1 MPAADNPGNRSEGS
15 VSRPTG
21 EIPERLLGAWLVVAM
36 LVAALACYR
45 MATQS
50 IVLGSPE
57 GRWVYPYLQP
67 LSVRIV
73 LTAVSAAAASCVLLF
88 SDRITGR
95 YTWRTVCVWVL
106 LAVALQAVLRS
117 LTPYTFEK
125 IFVSD
130 GANSFFSVTQRYF
143 AYTALADF
151 DRVRQYWPLHAQ
163 SNMPG
168 KLLVIY
174 ALRHISRRP
183 EVLAWLVVVISNLG
197 ALLMY
202 AFVKNLFGDRRVAVY
217 SSILYLFVP
226 AKLFFFPLMNSITP
240 VAVLACAY
248 LALRWVS
255 SWSWVYAALV
265 GIAAYGLL
273 LYEPLSLA
281 IGALLAAL
289 MARSLWQGHIALS
302 KVLAQILTIGAAFL
316 VTHAAMYRWFGF
328 DIIRVFQQLA
338 ADAMN
343 FNAQAQRPYS
353 IWVWENLREF
363 LFGVGVA
370 QVAVFPAAV
379 MAGLWRAG
387 SWKERLTE
395 PITVVSAGVLTV
407 LLAIDLI
414 GVNRGEVIR
423 LWIFLA
429 CFFQIPAAY
438 VCARLEGRAALALV
452 LVLTILQ
459 CAFGTAMIGFIVP
472 G

>member
-1 MPAADNPGNRSEGS
+1 MPVSHNPGNRSVGTL
-15 VSRPTG
+15 SRAPR
-21 EIPERLLGAWLVVAM
+21 EIPERLLWTWLAVA
-36 LVAALACYR
+36 LFVAALACYR
-45 MATQS
+45 IATQS
-50 IVLGSPE
+50 TVLGSPE
-57 GRWVYPYLQP
+57 GRWVFRYLQP
-67 LSVRIV
+67 FSVRIL
-73 LTAVSAAAASCVLLF
+73 LTAVSVAAVSCALLF

-95 YTWRTVCVWVL
+95 YTWRTVFVWVL
-106 LAVALQAVLRS
+106 LAVALQAGLRS
-117 LTPYTFEK
+117 LTLYTFEK
-125 IFVSD
+125 IFASD
-130 GANSFFSVTQRYF
+130 GANSFFGVTQRYF

-174 ALRHISRRP
+174 ALRRHLEASRRACVAGGRGLQLRRP
-183 EVLAWLVVVISNLG
+183 ADVP
-197 ALLMY
+197 
-202 AFVKNLFGDRRVAVY
+202 FVKDLFGDRRVAVPA
-217 SSILYLFVP
+217 SILYLFVP

-240 VAVLACAY
+240 VVVIACAY
-248 LALRWVS
+248 LGLRWVS

-265 GIAAYGLL
+265 GVAVYGLL
-273 LYEPLSLA
+273 FYEPLSLA

-289 MARSLWQGHIALS
+289 MVRSLWQGNIALS
-302 KVLAQILTIGAAFL
+302 KVLAQTLTIGAAFL
-316 VTHAAMYRWFGF
+316 MTHAAMYWWFGF
-328 DIIRVFQQLA
+328 DIFRVFQQLA
-338 ADAMN
+338 AAATD

-370 QVAVFPAAV
+370 QVVLFPAAV
-379 MAGLWRAG
+379 MTGMWRAG

-395 PITVVSAGVLTV
+395 PITVVSLGVLTV

-452 LVLTILQ
+452 LALTILQ

>member
-1 MPAADNPGNRSEGS
+1 MPVAHIPGNRPEGT
-15 VSRPTG
+15 VSRAAG
-21 EIPERLLGAWLVVAM
+21 EIPERLLWAWLVLALLMAV
-36 LVAALACYR
+36 LACYR
-45 MATQS
+45 IATQS

-57 GRWVYPYLQP
+57 GRWVYPYLQRFG
-67 LSVRIV
+67 VRILLTGV
-73 LTAVSAAAASCVLLF
+73 LVAAVSYVLLL
-88 SDRITGR
+88 SNRITGR
-95 YTWRTVCVWVL
+95 DTWRTMFVWVV

-117 LTPYTFEK
+117 LTLYTFES

-130 GANSFFSVTQRYF
+130 GANSFFSVTQRYY
-143 AYTALADF
+143 AYTTLVDF

-168 KLLVIY
+168 KLLVLY
-174 ALRHISRRP
+174 ALRQVSTRP
-183 EVLAWLVVVISNLG
+183 DVLPWLVVVVSNLG
-197 ALLMY
+197 AFLMY
-202 AFVKNLFGDRRVAVY
+202 AFVKELFGDRRVAVF
-217 SSILYLFVP
+217 SAILYLFVP

-248 LALRWVS
+248 LGVRWMS
-255 SWSWVYAALV
+255 NGSWVHAALLGTAV
-265 GIAAYGLL
+265 YGLL
-273 LYEPLSLA
+273 LFEPLSLA

-289 MARSLWQGHIALS
+289 MARSLWQGDIAPFRF
-302 KVLAQILTIGAAFL
+302 LAQLLTIAAGFL
-316 VTHAAMYRWFGF
+316 MTHAAMHLWFGF
-328 DIIRVFQQLA
+328 DILRVFKQLA
-338 ADAMN
+338 GDAMA

-353 IWVWENLREF
+353 IWVWENLHEF
-363 LFGVGVA
+363 LFGAGVA
-370 QVAVFPAAV
+370 QVALLPAAV

-387 SWKERLTE
+387 SWKERLTA
-395 PITVVSAGVLTV
+395 PITVVTAGILTV

-438 VCARLEGRAALALV
+438 VCARLESRAAFALV
-452 LVLTILQ
+452 LALTILQ

>member
-1 MPAADNPGNRSEGS
+1 M
-15 VSRPTG
+15 SRATG
-21 EIPERLLGAWLVVAM
+21 EIPERLLWAWMVLALLM
-36 LVAALACYR
+36 AALACYR
-45 MATQS
+45 IATQS
-50 IVLGSPE
+50 IVLGSSE
-57 GRWVYPYLQP
+57 GRWVYRYLQP
-67 LSVRIV
+67 FSVRIL
-73 LTAVSAAAASCVLLF
+73 LTGVAVAAASCVLLL
-88 SDRITGR
+88 SDRTTGR

-106 LAVALQAVLRS
+106 LALALQAVLRS
-117 LTPYTFEK
+117 LTPYTFER

-130 GANSFFSVTQRYF
+130 GANSFFGVTQRYY
-143 AYTALADF
+143 AYTTLVDF

-174 ALRHISRRP
+174 ALRQVSTRP
-183 EVLAWLVVVISNLG
+183 EVLAWLVVVVSNLG

-202 AFVKNLFGDRRVAVY
+202 AFVKDLFGDRRVAVY

-248 LALRWVS
+248 LGLRWMS
-255 SWSWVYAALV
+255 NWSWVYAALLGTAV
-265 GIAAYGLL
+265 YGLL

-289 MARSLWQGHIALS
+289 MVRSLCQRNIGLP
-302 KVLAQILTIGAAFL
+302 KVLAQIITSGAGFL
-316 VTHAAMYRWFGF
+316 LTHAAMYLCFGF

-338 ADAMN
+338 VDAMD
-343 FNAQAQRPYS
+343 FNVQAQRPYS

-363 LFGVGVA
+363 LFGAGVA
-370 QVAVFPAAV
+370 QVVLFPAALL
-379 MAGLWRAG
+379 AGSWRAG
-387 SWKERLTE
+387 SWKERLTG
-395 PITVVSAGVLTV
+395 PITVVGAGVLTV

-452 LVLTILQ
+452 LTLTILQ
-459 CAFGTAMIGFIVP
+459 CAFGTSMIGFIVP

>member
-1 MPAADNPGNRSEGS
+1 MPVAHNPGNRSVGT
-15 VSRPTG
+15 VSRATG
-21 EIPERLLGAWLVVAM
+21 EIPERLLWAWLAVALLM
-36 LVAALACYR
+36 AALACYR
-45 MATQS
+45 IATRS
-50 IVLGSPE
+50 MVLGSSE
-57 GRWVYPYLQP
+57 GRWVYGYLQP

-73 LTAVSAAAASCVLLF
+73 LTGASAAAASCVLLL

-95 YTWRTVCVWVL
+95 DTWRTVFVWVL

-130 GANSFFSVTQRYF
+130 GANSFFGVTQRYF

-151 DRVRQYWPLHAQ
+151 DRVRQFWPLHAQ

-174 ALRHISRRP
+174 ALRQISRRP
-183 EVLAWLVVVISNLG
+183 DVLPWLVVVVSNLG

-202 AFVKNLFGDRRVAVY
+202 AFVKDLFGDRRVAVY

-240 VAVLACAY
+240 VAVLVCAC
-248 LALRWVS
+248 LGLRWLS
-255 SWSWVYAALV
+255 NWSWVYAALV

-281 IGALLAAL
+281 SGALLVAL
-289 MARSLWQGHIALS
+289 MARSMWQGNVALS
-302 KVLAQILTIGAAFL
+302 KVLAQITTIGAAFL
-316 VTHAAMYRWFGF
+316 ITHAAMYRWFGF

-338 ADAMN
+338 ADAMD

-363 LFGVGVA
+363 LFGAGVA
-370 QVAVFPAAV
+370 QAALFPAAL

-395 PITVVSAGVLTV
+395 AITVVSVGVLTV

-438 VCARLEGRAALALV
+438 VCARLESRAALALI
-452 LVLTILQ
+452 LTLAILQ
-459 CAFGTAMIGFIVP
+459 CAFGTSMIGFIVP

>member
-1 MPAADNPGNRSEGS
+1 L
-15 VSRPTG
+15 TG
-21 EIPERLLGAWLVVAM
+21 GA
-36 LVAALACYR
+36 VAA
-45 MATQS
+45 
-50 IVLGSPE
+50 
-57 GRWVYPYLQP
+57 
-67 LSVRIV
+67 
-73 LTAVSAAAASCVLLF
+73 VSCALLL

-95 YTWRTVCVWVL
+95 DTWRAVFVWVL
-106 LAVALQAVLRS
+106 LAVALQAILRS

-130 GANSFFSVTQRYF
+130 GANSFFSVTQRYY
-143 AYTALADF
+143 AYTTLVDF

-174 ALRHISRRP
+174 ALRQISTRP
-183 EVLAWLVVVISNLG
+183 DVLAWLVVVVSNLG

-202 AFVKNLFGDRRVAVY
+202 AFVRDLFGDRRVAVY

-240 VAVLACAY
+240 VAVLVCAY
-248 LALRWVS
+248 LGLRWMS
-255 SWSWVYAALV
+255 NWSWVCAALLGTAV
-265 GIAAYGLL
+265 YGLL

-289 MARSLWQGHIALS
+289 MARSLWRGNFALS
-302 KVLAQILTIGAAFL
+302 KVLAQAITIGAAFL
-316 VTHAAMYRWFGF
+316 TTHAAMYLWFGF
-328 DIIRVFQQLA
+328 DIFRVFKQLA
-338 ADAMN
+338 GDAMN
-343 FNAQAQRPYS
+343 FNVNAQRPYS

-363 LFGVGVA
+363 LFGSGVA
-370 QVAVFPAAV
+370 QVALFPAAL

-387 SWKERLTE
+387 SWKERLTA

-438 VCARLEGRAALALV
+438 VCARLESRAALALV
-452 LVLTILQ
+452 LALTILQ
-459 CAFGTAMIGFIVP
+459 CAFGTSMIGFIVP